1 MSRLARVSQPI
12 FAGNTTDADEQ
23 IAVFGSMK
31 TSAVYT
37 TNLAT
42 LMASAEYKEGW
53 ADSVVVGYGPFMEE
67 LNGVQY
73 GFSYQLAYLQ
83 QEGLPEWSGTAT
95 YYQGSLVKLVIA
107 GGCQVYSS
115 KIDENVGNLLSD
127 TNSWKLVFDSTI
139 DYAAKSYVD
148 NLFATKFQ
156 VVNALPAN
164 PDANTF
170 YYVVG

>member
-1 MSRLARVSQPI
+1 MSRLTRVSQPI

-42 LMASAEYKEGW
+42 LMASAEYQEGW

-67 LNGVQY
+67 MNGVQY
-73 GFSYQLAYLQ
+73 GFSYQIAYLQ
-83 QEGLPEWSGTAT
+83 QEGLPEWDGNAT

-115 KIDENVGNLLSD
+115 KIDNNTGNLLSD

-139 DYAAKSYVD
+139 DYASKTYVD
-148 NLFATKFQ
+148 NMFATKFQ